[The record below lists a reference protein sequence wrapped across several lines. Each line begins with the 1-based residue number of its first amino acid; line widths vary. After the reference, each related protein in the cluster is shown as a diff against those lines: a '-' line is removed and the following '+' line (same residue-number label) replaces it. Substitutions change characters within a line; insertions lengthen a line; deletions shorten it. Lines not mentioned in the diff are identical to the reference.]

1 MTASGP
7 VAARHASSGDVS
19 DDDYHLAMLRAFS
32 FAALGILIFFLVID
46 AIPMSIFAKDR
57 QSRYVMVNQYMADFY
72 EKTKEDLLRRH
83 TSELPAPDET
93 RQKSLRDD
101 AWVFSN
107 LAVLDQPLAMLQ
119 RPDGAFVPFHSTKIP
134 LFNDDG
140 ELIGLLGVNR
150 DITEDRRAQ
159 EQLRASRRLLEIVI
173 DSIPMFIFVK
183 DLQGRHMLI
192 NQWSANY
199 FGTTKEAI
207 LAGGSFN
214 LPLSE
219 ETRTVVLGEDEWVF
233 KNRETLV
240 ITDEFVREVSTRD
253 AGRAPL
259 SGYLEDAR
267 EATQILL
274 RNLEKAG
281 EIIRSFKQVAA
292 DQASSQRRAFAVN
305 EVVE

>member
-1 MTASGP
+1 
-7 VAARHASSGDVS
+7 
-19 DDDYHLAMLRAFS
+19 
-32 FAALGILIFFLVID
+32 
-46 AIPMSIFAKDR
+46 
-57 QSRYVMVNQYMADFY
+57 
-72 EKTKEDLLRRH
+72 
-83 TSELPAPDET
+83 
-93 RQKSLRDD
+93 
-101 AWVFSN
+101 
-107 LAVLDQPLAMLQ
+107 
-119 RPDGAFVPFHSTKIP
+119 
-134 LFNDDG
+134 
-140 ELIGLLGVNR
+140 
-150 DITEDRRAQ
+150 
-159 EQLRASRRLLEIVI
+159 
-173 DSIPMFIFVK
+173 
-183 DLQGRHMLI
+183 MLI